1 MKTQK
6 RLNMNIGNYTKTLR
20 DDLRKALLITL
31 TLLFVCPGVWGQVSY
46 SGTGAGTEID
56 PYIVTNVNQ
65 LDWVFANGG
74 YAQLNQN
81 ITKQNTQFVVT
92 ANPVHLDLAGHT
104 LTVNH
109 GTNYFSRII
118 EVTSTGSL
126 TITDSSG
133 NNSGQITGGNLYPGC
148 GAGIYNSGILIFE
161 GGTITGNNAQL
172 ENSTQGYGGAIYNAA
187 NASLTISGGVITNN
201 HAHNAGGIYNDGNIT
216 LTGGS
221 ITNNNNNTSNSLSAG
236 IYNTTNASLTI
247 SGKPIV
253 ENNGYGDIFLQN
265 GMKITI
271 DGELTGEE
279 GRICI
284 KMANYNQGAFT
295 TGLKEG
301 VGYSNPEGYKYF
313 KSDNTSYEPYF
324 DETETTEASFY
335 TNWVALGK
343 RFAAGGTIKLN
354 KDYVALGTDT
364 YLEVPADKEVI
375 LDLNGKDI
383 NRNRTSATTDGC
395 VFKNLGQLTIK
406 DTGGAGL
413 GTIRGGYNSGDG
425 GGIVN
430 NGILNIEGC
439 EIYNNRA
446 TGNGGGI
453 YHNGTSLNMKGNIR
467 IHGNTGNYIEG
478 NVYLTS
484 GKIIIIN
491 GQLDVNTQIGV
502 TMADYRRANTNSGVF
517 TSGLN
522 TYGSISNF
530 TSDKATQYAQYIN
543 VYSDNGEAKLQT
555 DWSHL
560 QDEMQVNNNVIT
572 LGKDY
577 QYGTSDAGG
586 LSVPGSTTVT
596 LNLNGHTIDR
606 NLSSTI
612 TDGYVIKVESGGT
625 LTISGTG
632 TITGGRNIGDGGGIV
647 NNGTLT
653 IQGGTIT
660 GNRATGNGGGIYH
673 NGTSLTLSGA
683 PVITGNTSNSLD
695 NNVYLPNG
703 KLITI
708 GAGSLTGAD
717 RSIGVSM
724 ETPGTFTSGLASSTL
739 HVKFS
744 SDDANY
750 DTAADNSN
758 QAQLL
763 SAWQALKK
771 RLSAGE
777 SNIILYKNYTAAPED
792 NSLSVP
798 SGKTITLDLNGHYIN
813 RNLSTATN
821 EGYVIKVYTNGTLTI
836 TDSGINGTIT
846 GGNNSSN
853 TGGGIYN
860 EGTLTII
867 GGSITGNTCS
877 FAIDG
882 GGGICNRGTLTISGG
897 TISNNYATYNGGGI
911 FNSSFGSTPC
921 SLTINGGTIENN
933 TATNGGGGI
942 YNGSSSSGITISGG
956 TIKNNSANNGGG
968 IYLGSGTLSISGGT
982 IQDNTATS
990 HGGGVYFD
998 SGTFNLSGNPTV
1010 VGNTVSG
1017 EANNIYLPNG
1027 KKITVNGSLTGTN
1040 GTIGITMAN
1049 PTIFTSGLTTNSPA
1063 FSSYEKFSSDASTT
1077 IKVLMFGDEAQ
1088 LKSYW
1093 YYLQDLF
1100 NNAST
1105 DADHPTTIVLESG
1118 KVYKPLSNESAFAL
1132 SVPSYTYITLNLNG
1146 QTIDRGL
1153 GSSAAQGDGCVIDN
1167 QGNLRITG
1175 SGIITGGNNNDTG
1188 TAKGGGIYNTGTLI
1202 LEGASSI
1209 QNNQSTLGGG
1219 FYNAG
1224 TLYINGG
1231 TVQENSTS
1239 LDGGGIY
1246 QASGTLYINGGT
1258 IQSNTAAIGRNG
1270 AGIFYDGGTFNLA
1283 GNPNISSNTVNS
1295 VANNVYLKG
1304 NNNITITNIL
1314 SNTTAIGIVC
1324 ENGHT
1329 DRAFTSG
1336 LSGKGNAEKFTSN
1349 VAGREIGV
1357 NSLGEAIIG
1366 IPYTLSFV
1374 KYDASI
1380 YVNGNK
1386 YDEST
1391 LSVVAGGHL
1400 KVQVQAP
1407 SGYIPISFKYTG
1419 DIALSANDYPKSNV
1433 EYPFNM
1439 PGHDVTITAV
1449 CKRGGYCGN
1458 SNNEDVKFYLD
1469 GTTLK
1474 FVGKDGSDYQ
1484 MNSSYTSV
1492 NSVPW
1497 YNMSAIRNEYTSVE
1511 IATNVT
1517 SISPYA
1523 FFGSNLATIDLPS
1536 TVTSIGTFAFGNCTS
1551 LTAINVNAGNANF
1564 MNNSSDGVLYTKS
1577 AGGDPTNLI
1586 CYPAGKANTSQY
1598 ELPASVTEIAD
1609 GAFAFNTHL
1618 ESITV
1623 AGGSSFSA
1631 TNGVLYNAG
1640 GTVLY
1645 CYPAKKE
1652 GDVYDVAST
1661 VMEIKPYAFHNNN
1674 LLKVVNFCEASV
1686 PTGGTAM
1693 FDLTDFKIMV
1703 KKGLKVGNDA
1713 SHYQGAT
1720 NWSNYYSRIYE
1731 MDLANAI
1738 INLEYD
1744 NYVYETF
1751 DNPVVKPGVTS
1762 VKLTTGN
1769 YTQTLR
1775 SGIDYE
1781 AIGDGSY
1788 SNNNVVGTATVT
1800 ITGAGG
1806 YDGTSSTKIFTIKRQ
1821 LIISGASDYYS
1832 YYAKEN
1838 LFAPE
1843 GIGTVYTVSG
1853 VNWSTGVVTV
1863 TNSGLG
1869 YLPENVPVLIYKHTF
1884 VSGTMNGT
1892 YQLTAHAAGTPP
1904 TPCEYFKAETEDKTL
1919 DGLKAL
1925 RSASEIYVLRGNN
1938 FVRAT
1943 SGTLK
1948 ARHCYLWKPI
1958 GGGGAGAPAQLS
1970 ISFDDNTTNID
1981 LQADST
1987 NDSITNS
1994 NWYTLDGRKLEGKPA
2009 KKGVYIKNGKKVV
2022 VK

>member
-1 MKTQK
+1 MTQK
-6 RLNMNIGNYTKTLR
+6 RINMRISPVQESLFKGLR
-20 DDLRKALLITL
+20 SLSATL
-31 TLLFVCPGVWGQVSY
+31 TLLLVCPGVWGEGTQPSY
-46 SGTGAGTEID
+46 GSGTLES
-56 PYIVTNVNQ
+56 PYTITSAAE
-65 LDWVFANGG
+65 LDWVFAYGG
-74 YAQLNQN
+74 YAKLNQN
-81 ITKQNTQFVVT
+81 ITRQNTEFVVT

-104 LTVNH
+104 LTVYP
-109 GTNYFSRII
+109 GDYYYSRII
-118 EVTSTGSL
+118 EVMSTASL

-133 NNSGQITGGNLYPGC
+133 DNSGQITGGNLYPGC

-172 ENSTQGYGGAIYNAA
+172 RDHTQGYGGAIYNAA

-201 HAHNAGGIYNDGNIT
+201 HAHNAGGIYNDGNMY
-216 LTGGS
+216 LRGGRIYS
-221 ITNNNNNTSNSLSAG
+221 NTNNTGNSLSSG
-236 IYNTTNASLTI
+236 IYNTSTATLTI
-247 SGKPIV
+247 SGNPIV
-253 ENNGYGDIFLQN
+253 ENNGYGDIFLQDE
-265 GMKITI
+265 MKITI
-271 DGELTGEE
+271 DGPLTGEE

-284 KMANYNQGAFT
+284 MMANYSQGAFT
-295 TGLKEG
+295 TGLKTG
-301 VGYSNPEGYKYF
+301 ANYTNPEGFKYF
-313 KSDNTSYEPYF
+313 KSDNNNYEPYF

-343 RFAAGGTIKLN
+343 RFAAGGNIKLN
-354 KDYVALGTDT
+354 KNYTAASTDT

-395 VFKNLGQLTIK
+395 VIKNLGQLTIK

-430 NGILNIEGC
+430 NGILNIEGG
-439 EIYNNRA
+439 EIFNNTA

-467 IHGNTGNYIEG
+467 IHGNTGSYNDN
-478 NVYLTS
+478 NVYLPS
-484 GKIIIIN
+484 GKTITIN
-491 GQLDVNTQIGV
+491 GNLDVDTRIGV
-502 TMADYRRANTNSGVF
+502 TMAEYRRANTNTGVF
-517 TSGLN
+517 TSGLSAQ
-522 TYGSISNF
+522 GVISNF
-530 TSDKATQYAQYIN
+530 KSDKESQYIN
-543 VYSDNGEAKLQT
+543 VYRDGNGEAKLQT
-555 DWSHL
+555 DWSYL
-560 QDEMQVNNNVIT
+560 QDAMKVDNTVT
-572 LGKDY
+572 LDKDY
-577 QYGTSDAGG
+577 RYGGTDAGG
-586 LSVPGSTTVT
+586 LSIPVSKTVT

-606 NLSSTI
+606 HLSSDI
-612 TDGYVIKVESGGT
+612 TDGYVIKVDGT

-632 TITGGRNIGDGGGIV
+632 TITGGKNIGDGGGIV

-660 GNRATGNGGGIYH
+660 GNRATGHGGGIYH
-673 NGTSLTLSGA
+673 NGTTLTLSGA
-683 PVITGNTSNSLD
+683 PVITGNTNTMSSSDSNI
-695 NNVYLPNG
+695 YLPSGN
-703 KLITI
+703 LITI
-708 GAGSLTGAD
+708 GGSLTGAD

-724 ETPGTFTSGLASSTL
+724 QSPGTFTSGLASSTL

-777 SNIILYKNYTAAPED
+777 STIVLDKNYTAAPED

-798 SGKTITLDLNGHYIN
+798 SGKTITLDLNGHIIN
-813 RNLSTATN
+813 RNLSTATI

-877 FAIDG
+877 FGADG
-882 GGGICNRGTLTISGG
+882 GGGICNRGTLTMSGG

-911 FNSSFGSTPC
+911 FNSSFGLTPC

-942 YNGSSSSGITISGG
+942 YYGSSSSGITISGG

-1010 VGNTVSG
+1010 TGNTVSSV
-1017 EANNIYLPNG
+1017 ANNIYLPNG
-1027 KKITVNGSLTGTN
+1027 KKITVNGALTGTN
-1040 GTIGITMAN
+1040 GSIGITMEIPN
-1049 PTIFTSGLTTNSPA
+1049 TFTTGLTTNS
-1063 FSSYEKFSSDASTT
+1063 SGSYEKFFPDASTT
-1077 IKVLMFGDEAQ
+1077 IKVVMFGGEAQ

-1093 YYLQDLF
+1093 SYLQDLF

-1118 KVYKPLSNESAFAL
+1118 KVYKPLSNESVL

-1153 GSSAAQGDGCVIDN
+1153 GSSAAQGDGCVIYN
-1167 QGNLRITG
+1167 LGNLRITG

-1188 TAKGGGIYNTGTLI
+1188 TAKGGGIYNYDSGTLT

-1209 QNNQSTLGGG
+1209 QNNKSTVGGG

-1231 TVQENSTS
+1231 TVQHNSSS

-1314 SNTTAIGIVC
+1314 YNTTAIGIVC
-1324 ENGHT
+1324 EDGHT

-1374 KYDASI
+1374 KNDASI

-1386 YDEST
+1386 YDNST

-1407 SGYIPISFKYTG
+1407 SGYIPISFTHTDG
-1419 DIALSANDYPKSNV
+1419 DLSPYPKSNV
-1433 EYPFNM
+1433 EYPFDM

-1458 SNNEDVKFYLD
+1458 PSENMKYYLD
-1469 GTTLK
+1469 GTTLR
-1474 FVGKDGSDYQ
+1474 FVSNDGSSQPMATY
-1484 MNSSYTSV
+1484 SS
-1492 NSVPW
+1492 NNVPW
-1497 YNMSAIRNEYTSVE
+1497 RNYATYNFSAVDLSMVSSV
-1511 IATNVT
+1511 
-1517 SISPYA
+1517 SPYA
-1523 FFGSNLATIDLPS
+1523 FFGSHLASVAIPENVS
-1536 TVTSIGTFAFGNCTS
+1536 SIGNFAFGNCQS
-1551 LTAINVNAGNANF
+1551 LTNITVTGGTSFAADGN
-1564 MNNSSDGVLYTKS
+1564 VLYNYGK
-1577 AGGDPTNLI
+1577 TNLI
-1586 CYPAGKANTSQY
+1586 CYPAGKTESSY
-1598 ELPASVTEIAD
+1598 VLPATVTSVSD
-1609 GAFAFNTHL
+1609 GAFAYESHL
-1618 ESITV
+1618 TTITV
-1623 AGGSSFSA
+1623 AGGTAFMA
-1631 TNGVLYNAG
+1631 TDGVLYRQDG
-1640 GTVLY
+1640 SGTPTSLIH
-1645 CYPAKKE
+1645 YPSAKA
-1652 GDVYDVAST
+1652 DATYRMPISVTSIAA
-1661 VMEIKPYAFHNNN
+1661 YAFFQQQH
-1674 LLKVVNFCEASV
+1674 LTKVVLLHESV
-1686 PTGGTAM
+1686 PTKGTSM
-1693 FDLTDFKIMV
+1693 FDGTSFPIMV
-1703 KKGLKVGNDA
+1703 KKTMKTSYTSSWV
-1713 SHYQGAT
+1713 SSYQ
-1720 NWSNYYSRIYE
+1720 NRIYE
-1731 MDLANAI
+1731 LDIAKADIYLSQTT
-1738 INLEYD
+1738 Y
-1744 NYVYETF
+1744 NYNGNPQSPYVNITHADFTLDKDVDYSLRF
-1751 DNPVVKPGVTS
+1751 DNDNDPNNGADLTS
-1762 VKLTTGN
+1762 VNPITVYITG
-1769 YTQTLR
+1769 
-1775 SGIDYE
+1775 
-1781 AIGDGSY
+1781 IGD
-1788 SNNNVVGTATVT
+1788 
-1800 ITGAGG
+1800 
-1806 YDGTSSTKIFTIKRQ
+1806 YDGTSYTRVYNINRSFTINVT
-1821 LIISGASDYYS
+1821 GNYAT
-1832 YYAKEN
+1832 YYATEN
-1838 LFAPE
+1838 LNKPTNIRVFTISDGDVDFANQKKVTLTEINYIPE
-1843 GIGTVYTVSG
+1843 G
-1853 VNWSTGVVTV
+1853 
-1863 TNSGLG
+1863 
-1869 YLPENVPVLIYKHTF
+1869 VPVLLYHDNNNYL
-1884 VSGTMNGT
+1884 NGT
-1892 YQLTAHAAGTPP
+1892 YSLS
-1904 TPCEYFKAETEDKTL
+1904 KKTTDL
-1919 DGLKAL
+1919 SAITCDTRFRGVAVNTSYATLKP
-1925 RSASEIYVLRGNN
+1925 EGVVDIYVMKGNR
-1938 FVRAT
+1938 FYKVD
-1943 SGTLK
+1943 GTLGGELQ
-1948 ARHCYLWKPI
+1948 ANRCYLARLNSDPSPAPQFI
-1958 GGGGAGAPAQLS
+1958 GFAGE
-1970 ISFDDNTTNID
+1970 TTEIEEIKG
-1981 LQADST
+1981 QME
-1987 NDSITNS
+1987 
-1994 NWYTLDGRKLEGKPA
+1994 DGRDVYYDLNGRRLMSKPT
-2009 KKGVYIKNGKKVV
+2009 KKGIYIHNGKKVV
-2022 VK
+2022 IK